1 MYHRSSCGKE
11 HMIDLLWSPVSK
23 RTRHSSDDSNSK
35 RFKTP
40 LDSQTFFNIF
50 KNAPTVVERNVRFE
64 TLGSSFIP
72 RIFADKDWANLF
84 RNFEDLVDE
93 LVKEFYSNARFTG
106 VELKCWV
113 RGKDFIITLDYLAK
127 ILCINRPANVDI
139 SPYDGKLPLVTDILQ
154 ILGAD
159 NEVSTKGTSIG
170 TEKFEPEL
178 KTLTL
183 IMFSNLYPLS
193 NTRFIN
199 LVRAQFL
206 CDLII
211 GAPIDICAHI
221 F

>member
-1 MYHRSSCGKE
+1 ME
-11 HMIDLLWSPVSK
+11 
-23 RTRHSSDDSNSK
+23 
-35 RFKTP
+35 
-40 LDSQTFFNIF
+40 Q
-50 KNAPTVVERNVRFE
+50 NVRFE

-72 RIFADKDWANLF
+72 RIFADKDWVNLF
-84 RNFEDLVDE
+84 INFEDLVDE

-113 RGKDFIITLDYLAK
+113 QGKDSIITPDYLAK

-159 NEVSTKGTSIG
+159 HDVSTKGTSIG
-170 TEKFEPEL
+170 IEKFEPEL

>member
-1 MYHRSSCGKE
+1 MLGARKGFYHHSGLPCKDPLHQSTNKCG
-11 HMIDLLWSPVSK
+11 HL
-23 RTRHSSDDSNSK
+23 
-35 RFKTP
+35 
-40 LDSQTFFNIF
+40 
-50 KNAPTVVERNVRFE
+50 
-64 TLGSSFIP
+64 
-72 RIFADKDWANLF
+72 
-84 RNFEDLVDE
+84 
-93 LVKEFYSNARFTG
+93 
-106 VELKCWV
+106 
-113 RGKDFIITLDYLAK
+113 
-127 ILCINRPANVDI
+127 
-139 SPYDGKLPLVTDILQ
+139 PYDGKLPLVTDILQ

-159 NEVSTKGTSIG
+159 HDVSAKGTSIG
-170 TEKFEPEL
+170 IEKFEPEL